1 MKRFFTIIL
10 CALALLPAMADTPS
24 RVRVLSIGN
33 SFARDAFAYVPFLIE
48 ELSPGTKVDFSI
60 LYIGGCSLERHYNG
74 LVGELPDY
82 ELDTYRSE
90 DGHWNMEKNV
100 TLQKGVLSNDW
111 DIIILQQQSAAS
123 RYYDTYQPYLDD
135 LLKYLKEVRPRATT
149 AWLMTQ
155 AYGTGF
161 KRLKD
166 MSTDEMWARVNAASQ
181 QALEQTSIELMIP
194 AGTAIQNA
202 RYTVLDR
209 LGKAGH
215 LVNDGYHLHEGIP
228 PLIEGLVATQVI
240 MKHFGVDVD
249 VQKSQLKITP
259 EWREERHTPQ
269 PNGQPEEA
277 SDEEYAIARRCAQW
291 AIDAPWQLTVIE
303 EGMKK

>member
-1 MKRFFTIIL
+1 MKRFISVIL
-10 CALALLPAMADTPS
+10 CALALLPTMADTPS

-60 LYIGGCSLERHYNG
+60 LYIGGCGLERHYNG

-90 DGHWNMEKNV
+90 DGHWNMEKHV

-123 RYYDTYQPYLDD
+123 RYYETYQPHLDILLDYL
-135 LLKYLKEVRPRATT
+135 RSTCPQATF

-155 AYGTGF
+155 AYGTGY
-161 KRLKD
+161 KPLGD
-166 MSTDEMWARVNAASQ
+166 MTMDEMWARVNEASQ
-181 QALEQTSIELMIP
+181 RALEETSIQLMIP
-194 AGTAIQNA
+194 AGTGIQNA

-215 LVNDGYHLHEGIP
+215 LVNDGFHLQEGIP
-228 PLIEGLVATQVI
+228 PLIEGLTATAVL
-240 MKHFGVDVD
+240 MKHYGTEVDVE
-249 VQKSQLKITP
+249 KSRLKITP
-259 EWREERHTPQ
+259 EWRKERQTPQ
-269 PNGQPEEA
+269 PNGEPEEA
-277 SDEEYAIARRCAQW
+277 SDEEYRLARRSARW
-291 AIDAPWQLTVIE
+291 ALEKPWQLTVVE
-303 EGMKK
+303 DFGKN